1 MKPVVSVD
9 DTNFK
14 NCVLVLLKVD
24 FRKEKGPLKHF
35 FSSPVIMSVAV
46 FFSQRLLKV
55 SPSLAAGNAWLFLD
69 VGGVVPATWL
79 MLLIINFIS

>member
-1 MKPVVSVD
+1 MKPVVSVN

-35 FSSPVIMSVAV
+35 FQV
-46 FFSQRLLKV
+46 L
-55 SPSLAAGNAWLFLD
+55 
-69 VGGVVPATWL
+69 
-79 MLLIINFIS
+79 